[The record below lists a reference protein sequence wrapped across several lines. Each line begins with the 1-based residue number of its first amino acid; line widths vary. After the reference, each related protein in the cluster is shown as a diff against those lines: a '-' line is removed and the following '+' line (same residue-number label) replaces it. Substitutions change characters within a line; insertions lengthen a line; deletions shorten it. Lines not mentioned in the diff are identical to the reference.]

1 MLSES
6 WDELVRSMPRPSPFL
21 LHGWIS
27 EWWRHYGKG
36 ATLAVHV
43 ARRGDRLVGAL
54 PLYCRRRFGL
64 RVTEFL
70 GGTKAPLADLM
81 VSSEESTETAALLA
95 GRAQESGG
103 DFADL
108 FGLPAESRLAQAL
121 PAESLTFIERLEAP
135 VLDLS
140 AGWDAVYEGLSSKAR
155 ADRRRHRR
163 QLDAA
168 GAAEISLARSAD
180 ELGPALEE
188 AFRLHALRWSG
199 RRDAS
204 GFTTPVGKV
213 FHRAALL
220 RLAEHDV
227 PRLVTLSLDGRPIA
241 FALYLQLERTVY
253 GLTMAFDPAYARFS
267 PGMEAL
273 LSALEA
279 AAGEGVRRVEFLGA
293 AAEHKQRLTNRLEPV
308 YEGLGLASTLRGRA
322 AVEGLTG
329 GIRVR
334 RLLKR
339 SQTARKLYYRVA
351 PRQRA

>member
-1 MLSES
+1 
-6 WDELVRSMPRPSPFL
+6 MPRPSPFL

-27 EWWRHYGKG
+27 EWWRHYGNG
-36 ATLAVHV
+36 AALAVHV
-43 ARRGDRLVGAL
+43 ARRGDTLVGAL
-54 PLYCRRRFGL
+54 PLSSRRRFGL
-64 RVTEFL
+64 RVTEFV

-81 VSSEESTETAALLA
+81 VSSDEGAETAALLA
-95 GRAQESGG
+95 GRARESGG

-108 FGLPAESRLAQAL
+108 FGLPAESRLAEAL

-135 VLDLS
+135 VLDLG
-140 AGWDAVYEGLSSKAR
+140 AGWDAVYEGLSAKTR

-168 GAAEISLARSAD
+168 GAAEISLARTAED
-180 ELGPALEE
+180 LGPALED

-204 GFTTPVGKV
+204 GFATPVGKA
-213 FHRAALL
+213 FYRAALL
-220 RLAEHDV
+220 RLAEQDV

-241 FALYLQLERTVY
+241 FALYLQLERTIY
-253 GLTMAFDPAYARFS
+253 GLTMAFDPAFARFS
-267 PGMEAL
+267 PGMETL
-273 LSALEA
+273 FSALEA
-279 AAGEGVRRVEFLGA
+279 GAGEGVRRVEFLGA
-293 AAEHKQRLTNRLEPV
+293 AAEHKLRLTNRLEPI

-322 AVEGLTG
+322 AVEALTG

-339 SQTARKLYYRVA
+339 SQTARKLYYRL
-351 PRQRA
+351 PRPLRH